1 MGMIVKAERGL
12 SKAKLANAKTL
23 IGLMLITAA
32 ALMACGGD
40 AGGGAANVGPQTATR
55 STDAVPVVSLAMDD
69 YLGSTV
75 VLYFSF
81 PG

>member
-1 MGMIVKAERGL
+1 M
-12 SKAKLANAKTL
+12 ANAKTL

-40 AGGGAANVGPQTATR
+40 AGGGAANVGPQPVTR